1 MGGVEGGVL
10 GGGGGWSGGRGGLG
24 EQRPF
29 FCAVHLHNVAGVL
42 HAALSAGPRVS
53 LRACVRQSFPLHLRS
68 AVPIMQ
74 L

>member
-1 MGGVEGGVL
+1 MRRGRGVERGVL
-10 GGGGGWSGGRGGLG
+10 GGGGGWSLG

-29 FCAVHLHNVAGVL
+29 FCAMRLRNVAGVL
-42 HAALSAGPRVS
+42 HAALSAGPRV
-53 LRACVRQSFPLHLRS
+53 CVRAYVRARHSFPLHLRS